1 MDCIDQLLL
10 SGNNKDAWSKARLL
24 LKTKPIGPESAGLI
38 LYLLPL
44 TIHYDSPAKMA
55 QFIRQYKKQVA
66 ANTRNNKLDNSF
78 LAALDL
84 IFTSITDRHN
94 LQKIDSQIKAV
105 DWSHLENQAILQ
117 TFRFSIESLRNNH
130 SEAKKAI
137 ICAINSSNNPYEKAL
152 IAAAISWREAQKKHF
167 QNSLSTAKRSLCL
180 LKEEQSL
187 RNTLLETQLL
197 GHIGKIYTE
206 LGLNLMAQKHSSK
219 MTTLINDSRSI
230 YPAQKYF
237 SSNIAAATKVQ
248 SPSKVRK
255 LISAQLSTLSMKWP
269 YQRSAMVQA
278 LFSLNE
284 LAIKCRD
291 FQGARSALRS
301 IRKLLPI
308 KNRRELSGYYYRE
321 LAKLTIYAGNAKIQG
336 SAFTD
341 QILQKAETI
350 FSSLGSKGWH
360 GLATTVLIKGELLL
374 EKKEYLAVQ
383 KCISRSLSL
392 AKSLQDNNL
401 FTYSTLLSSI
411 LLSEQ
416 GVNDK
421 EAIYEDILCKLQEIK
436 HPLLLFRILSN
447 LYLYSWKASRSD
459 ESCQIIKTIHSLKTV
474 LPALTFRQLWKT
486 YLSDIVFSQ
495 LSTDLHAKD
504 YSPARL
510 C

>member
-24 LKTKPIGPESAGLI
+24 LKTKPIGPESADLM

-66 ANTRNNKLDNSF
+66 SNTRNNQLDNSF
-78 LAALDL
+78 LDALDL

-180 LKEEQSL
+180 LKEEKSL

-237 SSNIAAATKVQ
+237 SSNIAATTRVQ

-255 LISAQLSTLSMKWP
+255 LISTQLSTLSMKWP

-291 FQGARSALRS
+291 FQGAKSALRS

-308 KNRRELSGYYYRE
+308 NNRRELSGYYYRE
-321 LAKLTIYAGNAKIQG
+321 LAKLTIYAGNAKSQG

-341 QILQKAETI
+341 RILQKAETI

-360 GLATTVLIKGELLL
+360 GLATTVLIKGEFLL

-383 KCISRSLSL
+383 ECINRSLSL